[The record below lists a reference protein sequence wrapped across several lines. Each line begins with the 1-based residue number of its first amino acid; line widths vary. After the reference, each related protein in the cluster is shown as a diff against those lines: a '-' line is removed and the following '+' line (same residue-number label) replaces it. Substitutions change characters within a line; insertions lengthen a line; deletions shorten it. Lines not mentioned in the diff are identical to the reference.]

1 MGIFA
6 LRSATMDSRVP
17 LHASRC
23 GLICS
28 QKTRRVRGPQLQ
40 RCAPSSAREEWARAA
55 CAAQPCW
62 QPAWRSHAV
71 VMFRSSLQQARASCA
86 SCAAQ
91 LRPLSRS
98 ELWASRSDLG
108 SRAQP
113 RGQVRLD
120 WDTRKVRATCSV
132 VRLRWG
138 CRAEMIFCEMSP
150 LTTALT

>member
-1 MGIFA
+1 MGIFD

-17 LHASRC
+17 LHASPC

-28 QKTRRVRGPQLQ
+28 QKTRRVRGPAAA
-40 RCAPSSAREEWARAA
+40 APSSAREERARAA
-55 CAAQPCW
+55 YAAQPCW

-71 VMFRSSLQQARASCA
+71 VMLRSSLQQARGSCA

-98 ELWASRSDLG
+98 ELGASRSELG

-120 WDTRKVRATCSV
+120 WDTRKVRATCSN
-132 VRLRWG
+132 VRLR
-138 CRAEMIFCEMSP
+138 
-150 LTTALT
+150 